1 MSSWDVISIA
11 ALHQEY
17 PSARLHRP
25 LWGTR
30 RPEQRW
36 NNGSLPHFILVQE
49 AAGDVVILVGVS
61 CFRVYYTPMSVEAFR
76 FLCQSESRTVV
87 RSRIRCRLGL
97 LDPYNVQPFF
107 MRHAADALTRSLDHV
122 FVCRVGPTSRSFA

>member
-1 MSSWDVISIA
+1 MISIA
-11 ALHQEY
+11 SLLKEY

-25 LWGTR
+25 TLFR
-30 RPEQRW
+30 HPPQW

-49 AAGDVVILVGVS
+49 AAGDVAILVSVGF
-61 CFRVYYTPMSVEAFR
+61 FRVYYTTMPVKAFR
-76 FLCQSESRTVV
+76 FLCQSESCTVV

-97 LDPYNVQPFF
+97 FDPYNVQLFF
-107 MRHAADALTRSLDHV
+107 MRHAAAALTRSLDHV